1 LLKASDRAV
10 AEDPEL
16 RVSLDPLIEERYR
29 SVFED
34 YLVSAVGK
42 AVIVGRGGNFLT
54 RGFPRGVHVRLVAPL
69 ELRIRAVADQT
80 GASEAETKK
89 KIAAIDRD
97 RARLVRDYFNADIDD
112 PLQYDAVWNTSTAPI
127 DFIAAA
133 LVEMIRLKAEME
145 VGESASA

>member
-1 LLKASDRAV
+1 M
-10 AEDPEL
+10 
-16 RVSLDPLIEERYR
+16 LDH
-29 SVFED
+29 F
-34 YLVSAVGK
+34 
-42 AVIVGRGGNFLT
+42 
-54 RGFPRGVHVRLVAPL
+54 RGVLPQLLAAAAGEAKL
-69 ELRIRAVADQT
+69 EPVLRALLGFFDA
-80 GASEAETKK
+80 
-89 KIAAIDRD
+89 DRD